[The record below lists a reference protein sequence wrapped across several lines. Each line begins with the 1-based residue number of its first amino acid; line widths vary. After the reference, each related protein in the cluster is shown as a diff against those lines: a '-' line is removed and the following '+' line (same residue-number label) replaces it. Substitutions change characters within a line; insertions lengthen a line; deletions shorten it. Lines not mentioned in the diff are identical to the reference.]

1 MTNRLTTTDGK
12 RVGYVS
18 WDLSDNE
25 TSGITVLRVVPADG
39 FFLKSSPADGDV
51 QVQARETG
59 SGDPFVDIAATP
71 IDLSSL
77 TPETPVNFDFKA
89 VVQGSLTDVRRLV
102 MFVGVT
108 TQSAA
113 DWDA

>member
-1 MTNRLTTTDGK
+1 MSRLTTTDGK
-12 RVGYVS
+12 RPGYIC

-25 TSGITVLRVVPADG
+25 ESGVMVLRVTPADG
-39 FFLKSSPADGDV
+39 FFLKASPADGDV
-51 QVQARETG
+51 EIQARETG
-59 SGDPFVDIAATP
+59 SGDPFVDIASTP
-71 IDLSSL
+71 IDLSGL

-89 VVQGSLTDVRRLV
+89 VVQGSLTDVRRLTA
-102 MFVGVT
+102 FIGVT

>member
-1 MTNRLTTTDGK
+1 MSRLTTTDGK
-12 RVGYVS
+12 RIGLLN

-25 TSGITVLRVVPADG
+25 TSSVVVLRVVPADG
-39 FFLKSSPADGDV
+39 FFLKASPADGDV

-59 SGDPFVDIAATP
+59 SGDPFVDLAASP
-71 IDLSSL
+71 IDLSAL
-77 TPETPVNFDFKA
+77 TPETPVNYDFRA
-89 VVQGSLTDVRRLV
+89 QVQGSLTDVRRLTA
-102 MFVGVT
+102 FIGVT